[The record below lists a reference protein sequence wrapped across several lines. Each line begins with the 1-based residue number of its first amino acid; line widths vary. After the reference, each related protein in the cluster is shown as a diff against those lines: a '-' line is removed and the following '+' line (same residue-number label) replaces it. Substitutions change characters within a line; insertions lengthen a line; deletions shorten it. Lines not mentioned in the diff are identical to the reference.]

1 MDLVSGMFKGMVILS
16 LVALLQEGC
25 SVKEMAGRA
34 ADAHKKGLSSYGEYS
49 RRLTGSQ
56 RSWATQ

>member
-1 MDLVSGMFKGMVILS
+1 MDLISGIFRGMVMLS

-34 ADAHKKGLSSYGEYS
+34 SETHKKGLSSYGEYS
-49 RRLTGSQ
+49 RKLTGSQ
-56 RSWATQ
+56 RSWAK

>member
-1 MDLVSGMFKGMVILS
+1 MDLIESLFRGMVVLS

-34 ADAHKKGLSSYGEYS
+34 SDAHKKGLSSYGEYS
-49 RRLTGSQ
+49 RKLTGNE
-56 RSWATQ
+56 